1 LQYLDYQDLCQ
12 EEVDMPGIKDFR
24 NKVVVITGA
33 GSGIGKA
40 AAEAFAAEG
49 ADVVIADIHED
60 RLQEVS
66 SGIIARGGR
75 ALIKKVDVSDRTQ
88 VEGLASFVIKEKGR
102 VDILFNNAGVAIG
115 ATFENTSIEEWEWIF
130 SINFWG
136 VLYGIKAFLPHMIE
150 WKYGHI
156 VNTSSLAG
164 LCSMPGMPAYSST
177 KFAVAGLGEA
187 LRAEVRKYGVGVST
201 ICPGVINT
209 RVVED
214 GRMHLREGARANRQT
229 VVDFYRNFGWP
240 PERVAKAVL
249 SAVRHNRSVV
259 PVGPES
265 WVQWFSKRLSQK
277 GYEATSEL
285 AGRLLM

>member
-1 LQYLDYQDLCQ
+1 
-12 EEVDMPGIKDFR
+12 MPGIKDFR

-40 AAEAFAAEG
+40 SAEAFASEG
-49 ADVVIADIHED
+49 ADVVIADIHEG

-75 ALIKKVDVSDRTQ
+75 ALIKKVDVADRTQ
-88 VEGLASFVIKEKGR
+88 VEGLASFAIKEKGR

-115 ATFENTSIEEWEWIF
+115 ATVENTSIEEWEWIF

-150 WKYGHI
+150 RKYGHI

-164 LCSMPGMPAYSST
+164 LCSMPGMSAYSST

-187 LRAEVRKYGVGVST
+187 LRAEVRKYGIGVST

-277 GYEATSEL
+277 GYETTSEL

>member
-1 LQYLDYQDLCQ
+1 LNPYYQDLCK
-12 EEVDMPGIKDFR
+12 EEVDMPGIKDFK

-40 AAEAFAAEG
+40 SAEAFAAEG

-75 ALIKKVDVSDRTQ
+75 ALIKKVDVADRTQ
-88 VEGLASFVIKEKGR
+88 VEGLASFAIKEKGS

-150 WKYGHI
+150 RKYGHI

-164 LCSMPGMPAYSST
+164 LCSMPGMSAYSST

-187 LRAEVRKYGVGVST
+187 LRAEVRKYGIGVST

-277 GYEATSEL
+277 GFEATSEL

>member
-1 LQYLDYQDLCQ
+1 
-12 EEVDMPGIKDFR
+12 MPGIKDFQ

-40 AAEAFAAEG
+40 SAEAFAVEG
-49 ADVVIADIHED
+49 ADVVIADIHEG

-75 ALIKKVDVSDRTQ
+75 ALIKKVDVADRTQ
-88 VEGLASFVIKEKGR
+88 VEGLASFAIKEKGR

-115 ATFENTSIEEWEWIF
+115 GSFENTSIEEWEWIF

-150 WKYGHI
+150 RKYGHI
-156 VNTSSLAG
+156 LNTSSLAG
-164 LCSMPGMPAYSST
+164 LCSMPGMSAYSST

-187 LRAEVRKYGVGVST
+187 LRAEVRKYGIGVST

-214 GRMHLREGARANRQT
+214 GRMHLRDGARANRQT

-265 WVQWFSKRLSQK
+265 WAQWFSKRLSQK
-277 GYEATSEL
+277 GFEAGSEL
-285 AGRLLM
+285 AGRILM

>member
-1 LQYLDYQDLCQ
+1 
-12 EEVDMPGIKDFR
+12 MPGIKDFR

-40 AAEAFAAEG
+40 SAEAFAAEG
-49 ADVVIADIHED
+49 ADVVITDIHED
-60 RLQEVS
+60 RLHQVS
-66 SGIIARGGR
+66 SEITAKGGR
-75 ALIKKVDVSDRTQ
+75 VLARKVDVADRTQ
-88 VEGLASFVIKEKGR
+88 VEGLASFAIKEKGR

-115 ATFENTSIEEWEWIF
+115 ATVENTSIEEWEWIF

-150 WKYGHI
+150 RKYGHI

-164 LCSMPGMPAYSST
+164 LCSMPGMSAYSST

-187 LRAEVRKYGVGVST
+187 LRAEVRKYGIGVST

-214 GRMHLREGARANRQT
+214 GRMHLRDGARANRQT

-277 GYEATSEL
+277 GFEATSEL

>member
-1 LQYLDYQDLCQ
+1 
-12 EEVDMPGIKDFR
+12 MPGIKDFR

-40 AAEAFAAEG
+40 SAEAFAVEG
-49 ADVVIADIHED
+49 ADVVIADIHEE

-75 ALIKKVDVSDRTQ
+75 ALIKKVDVADRTQ
-88 VEGLASFVIKEKGR
+88 VEGLASFAIKEKGR

-115 ATFENTSIEEWEWIF
+115 ATVENTSIEEWEWIF

-150 WKYGHI
+150 RKYGHI

-164 LCSMPGMPAYSST
+164 LCSMPGMSAYSST

-187 LRAEVRKYGVGVST
+187 LRAEVRKYGIGVST

-277 GYEATSEL
+277 GYETTSEL

>member
-1 LQYLDYQDLCQ
+1 
-12 EEVDMPGIKDFR
+12 MPGIKDFK

-40 AAEAFAAEG
+40 SAEAFAAEG

-66 SGIIARGGR
+66 SGIIARGGK
-75 ALIKKVDVSDRTQ
+75 ALIKKVDVADRTQ
-88 VEGLASFVIKEKGR
+88 VEGLASFAIKEKGR

-115 ATFENTSIEEWEWIF
+115 ATFDNTSIEEWEWIF

-136 VLYGIKAFLPHMIE
+136 VLYGIKAFLPYMIE
-150 WKYGHI
+150 RKYGHI

-164 LCSMPGMPAYSST
+164 LCSMPGMSAYSST

-187 LRAEVRKYGVGVST
+187 LRAEVRKYGIGVST

-214 GRMHLREGARANRQT
+214 GRMHLRDGARANRQT

-277 GYEATSEL
+277 GFEATSEL

>member
-1 LQYLDYQDLCQ
+1 
-12 EEVDMPGIKDFR
+12 MPGIKDFK

-40 AAEAFAAEG
+40 SAEAFAAEG
-49 ADVVIADIHED
+49 ADVVITDIHED
-60 RLQEVS
+60 RLQQVS
-66 SGIIARGGR
+66 SEITAKGGR
-75 ALIKKVDVSDRTQ
+75 VLARKVDVADRTQ
-88 VEGLASFVIKEKGR
+88 VEGLASFAIKEKGR

-150 WKYGHI
+150 RKYGHI

-164 LCSMPGMPAYSST
+164 LCSMPGMSAYSST

-187 LRAEVRKYGVGVST
+187 LRAEVRKYGIGVST

-214 GRMHLREGARANRQT
+214 GRMHLRDGARANRQT

-277 GYEATSEL
+277 GFEAGSEL
-285 AGRLLM
+285 AGRILM

>member
-1 LQYLDYQDLCQ
+1 
-12 EEVDMPGIKDFR
+12 MPGIKDFK

-40 AAEAFAAEG
+40 SAEAFAAEG

-66 SGIIARGGR
+66 SGITARGGK
-75 ALIKKVDVSDRTQ
+75 ALIKKVDVADRTQ
-88 VEGLASFVIKEKGR
+88 VEGLASFAIKEKGR

-115 ATFENTSIEEWEWIF
+115 ATFDNTSIEEWEWIF

-150 WKYGHI
+150 RKYGHI

-164 LCSMPGMPAYSST
+164 LCSMPGMSAYSST

-187 LRAEVRKYGVGVST
+187 LRAEVRKYGIGVST

-214 GRMHLREGARANRQT
+214 GRMHLRDGARANRQT

-277 GYEATSEL
+277 GFEATSEL

>member
-1 LQYLDYQDLCQ
+1 
-12 EEVDMPGIKDFR
+12 MPGIKDFR

-40 AAEAFAAEG
+40 SAEAFAAEG
-49 ADVVIADIHED
+49 ADVVITDIRED

-66 SGIIARGGR
+66 SGILARGGS

-88 VEGLASFVIKEKGR
+88 VEDLASFAIKEKGR

-150 WKYGHI
+150 RKYGHI

-164 LCSMPGMPAYSST
+164 LCSMPGMTAYSST

-187 LRAEVRKYGVGVST
+187 LRAEVRKYGIGVST

-214 GRMHLREGARANRQT
+214 GRMHLRDGARANRQT

-249 SAVRHNRSVV
+249 SAVRYNRSVV

-277 GYEATSEL
+277 GFEATSEL

>member
-1 LQYLDYQDLCQ
+1 
-12 EEVDMPGIKDFR
+12 MPGIKDFR
-24 NKVVVITGA
+24 DKVVVITGA

-40 AAEAFAAEG
+40 AAEAFTVEG
-49 ADVVIADIHED
+49 ADVVIADIRED

-75 ALIKKVDVSDRTQ
+75 ALIRKVDVSDRTQ
-88 VEGLASFVIKEKGR
+88 VEDLASFAIKEKGR

-115 ATFENTSIEEWEWIF
+115 AAFENTSIEEWEWIF

-150 WKYGHI
+150 RKYGHI

-164 LCSMPGMPAYSST
+164 LCSMPGMSAYSST

-214 GRMHLREGARANRQT
+214 GRLHLREESRANRQT

-277 GYEATSEL
+277 GYEAASEL

>member
-1 LQYLDYQDLCQ
+1 
-12 EEVDMPGIKDFR
+12 MPGIKDFK

-40 AAEAFAAEG
+40 SAEAFAAEG

-75 ALIKKVDVSDRTQ
+75 ALIKKVDVADRTQ
-88 VEGLASFVIKEKGR
+88 VEGLASFAIKEKGS

-150 WKYGHI
+150 RKYGHI

-164 LCSMPGMPAYSST
+164 LCSMPGMSAYSST

-187 LRAEVRKYGVGVST
+187 LRAEVRKYGIGVST

-277 GYEATSEL
+277 GFEATSEL

>member
-1 LQYLDYQDLCQ
+1 
-12 EEVDMPGIKDFR
+12 MPGIKDFK

-40 AAEAFAAEG
+40 SAEAFAVEG
-49 ADVVIADIHED
+49 ADVVIADIHEE

-75 ALIKKVDVSDRTQ
+75 ALIKKVDVADRTQ
-88 VEGLASFVIKEKGR
+88 VEGLASFAIKEKGR

-115 ATFENTSIEEWEWIF
+115 ATFDNTSIEEWEWIF

-150 WKYGHI
+150 RKYGHI

-164 LCSMPGMPAYSST
+164 LCSMPGMSAYSST

-187 LRAEVRKYGVGVST
+187 LRAEVRKYGIGVST

-214 GRMHLREGARANRQT
+214 GRMHLREGAWANRQT

-277 GYEATSEL
+277 GYETTSEL

>member
-1 LQYLDYQDLCQ
+1 
-12 EEVDMPGIKDFR
+12 MPGIKDFR
-24 NKVVVITGA
+24 DKVVVITGA

-40 AAEAFAAEG
+40 TAIAFVAEG
-49 ADVVIADIHED
+49 ADVVITDIHED
-60 RLQEVS
+60 RLLEVAGEIS
-66 SGIIARGGR
+66 AKAGR
-75 ALIKKVDVSDRTQ
+75 ILTRKVDVADRSQ
-88 VEGLASFVIKEKGR
+88 VKDLADFVIREKGR
-102 VDILFNNAGVAIG
+102 VDILCNNAGVAIG
-115 ATFENTSIEEWEWIF
+115 ATFENTSLEEWEWIF

-136 VLYGIKAFLPHMIE
+136 VLYGIKAFLPSMIE
-150 WKYGHI
+150 RKYGHI

-164 LCSMPGMPAYSST
+164 LCSMPGMSAYSST

-187 LRAEVRKYGVGVST
+187 LRAEVRKYNIGVST

-214 GRMHLREGARANRQT
+214 GRMHLREESRANRQT
-229 VVDFYRNFGWP
+229 VVDFYKNLGWP

-259 PVGPES
+259 PVGPEA

-285 AGRLLM
+285 TGRFLM

>member
-1 LQYLDYQDLCQ
+1 LYPYYQDLSK
-12 EEVDMPGIKDFR
+12 EEVDMSGIKDFR

-40 AAEAFAAEG
+40 SAEAFASEG
-49 ADVVIADIHED
+49 ADVVIADIHEG

-75 ALIKKVDVSDRTQ
+75 ALIKKVDVADRTQ
-88 VEGLASFVIKEKGR
+88 VEGLASFAIKEKGR

-115 ATFENTSIEEWEWIF
+115 ATVENTSIEEWEWIF

-150 WKYGHI
+150 RKYGHI

-164 LCSMPGMPAYSST
+164 LCSMPGMSAYSST

-187 LRAEVRKYGVGVST
+187 LRAEVRKYGIGVST

-277 GYEATSEL
+277 GYETTSEL

>member
-1 LQYLDYQDLCQ
+1 
-12 EEVDMPGIKDFR
+12 MPGIKDFK

-40 AAEAFAAEG
+40 SAEAFASEG
-49 ADVVIADIHED
+49 ADVVIADIHEG

-75 ALIKKVDVSDRTQ
+75 ALIKKVDVADRTQ
-88 VEGLASFVIKEKGR
+88 VEGLASFAIKEKGR

-115 ATFENTSIEEWEWIF
+115 GSFENTSIEEWEWIF

-150 WKYGHI
+150 RKYGHI

-164 LCSMPGMPAYSST
+164 LCSMPGMSAYSST

-187 LRAEVRKYGVGVST
+187 LRAEVRKYGIGVST

-277 GYEATSEL
+277 GYETTSEL